1 MRAEICKADVSKEY
15 LTDERCF
22 ILEVA
27 NDDGDA
33 AVSIARA
40 RVAPGVATQF
50 HKVMGT
56 EERYIIISGEGL
68 VEVGDLAPTKVSSG
82 DVIRIPADVKQR
94 ITNIG
99 KTDLIFFCVCT
110 PPFRQDAY
118 MTLAD

>member
-1 MRAEICKADVSKEY
+1 MRAGICKAELSKEY

-33 AVSIARA
+33 SVSIARA

-56 EERYIIISGEGL
+56 EERYIIISGEGS
-68 VEVGDLAPTKVSSG
+68 VEVGELPPANVACG
-82 DVIRIPADVKQR
+82 DVVRIPAGVKQR
-94 ITNIG
+94 ITNTG

-110 PPFRQDAY
+110 PPFQQDAY
-118 MTLAD
+118 VTLAD